1 MCVEYMLIR
10 KLRFSWEFGK
20 LMGVA
25 PKHIL
30 EQTQDEISLSKQQLI
45 AVVVEIQCITYIR
58 TVKK

>member
-1 MCVEYMLIR
+1 MLIR
-10 KLRFSWEFGK
+10 KLRFSWGFGK
-20 LMGVA
+20 LMGMA

-45 AVVVEIQCITYIR
+45 AVIVEIQCITYIR